1 MNTPFF
7 SRFKGW
13 GVWAPIAVALLVI
26 LIAAAFNLGGV
37 YVMQGLP
44 AWQAWRAHTYWY
56 FFAWRM
62 GLYSVALL
70 GWLKY
75 RARLLKRKPG
85 ANLRWRKAE
94 IAVVLALVLMEMSRA
109 YTQLGG

>member
-1 MNTPFF
+1 MSTPSS
-7 SRFKGW
+7 SRFKSLGIW
-13 GVWAPIAVALLVI
+13 GPIAVTLLVI
-26 LIAAAFNLGGV
+26 VIAAAFNLGGV

-44 AWQAWRAHTYWY
+44 AWQTWRAHTYWY

-62 GLYSVALL
+62 ALYSVALL

-75 RARLLKRKPG
+75 RARLLERGPG
-85 ANLRWRKAE
+85 PSPQWRKAE
-94 IAVVLALVLMEMSRA
+94 IAVVLAFVLMELSRA

>member
-1 MNTPFF
+1 MNIPIL

-13 GVWAPIAVALLVI
+13 GLWGPIALALLVI

-37 YVMQGLP
+37 SVMQGLP

-62 GLYSVALL
+62 GLYSLALL

-75 RARLLKRKPG
+75 RARLLERGPG
-85 ANLRWRKAE
+85 PSPQWRKAE
-94 IAVVLALVLMEMSRA
+94 IAVVLAFVLMELSRA